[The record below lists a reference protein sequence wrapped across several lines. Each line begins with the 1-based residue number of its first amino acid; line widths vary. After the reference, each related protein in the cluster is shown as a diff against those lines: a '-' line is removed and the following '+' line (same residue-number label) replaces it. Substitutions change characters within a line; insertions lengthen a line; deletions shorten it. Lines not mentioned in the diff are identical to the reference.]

1 MWRLLF
7 LSVSVTA
14 LLLPGRFA
22 ETGERGDSL
31 FHGKEKLNGR
41 IRGHDDALPPEVVR
55 CANCHEATDKAR
67 LSRVAAPRLD
77 RSVLL
82 ALRQRRG
89 GPPSRYDQAAF
100 CKLLRTGIDP
110 ANIVIA
116 REMPVYEVDE
126 TQCAS
131 LWTFLLGKENAN
143 AKR

>member
-1 MWRLLF
+1 
-7 LSVSVTA
+7 VTA
-14 LLLPGRFA
+14 ILFPGRLTEA
-22 ETGERGDSL
+22 AERGDSL
-31 FHGKEKLNGR
+31 FHAKEKLNGR

-55 CANCHEATDKAR
+55 CANCHEASGNVR
-67 LSRVAAPRLD
+67 LSRVAAPHLD

-82 ALRQRRG
+82 TWRERRG

-126 TQCAS
+126 AQCAS
-131 LWTFLLGKENAN
+131 LWTFLVGKDDAN